1 MMWQLNWA
9 TFSSSD
15 LTKGFSSFLLMLLFS
30 VKFLNTLLC
39 FVSWGQGW
47 PFCLSFF
54 ILQMFW
60 TTKESKPKSHKWTVI
75 NSSIIIRWMDSYW
88 RLNLG
93 WPVGELTLTRL
104 SQLHWQLNQGW
115 PVGKLTLTM
124 LSRLHWVKPGLTC
137 RQTHLDHAVPTPAF
151 HPLDSAL
158 LVEGRVGL
166 TVQCEVGVG
175 VVHDQDDVKVGQ
187 HPCVNQT

>member
-75 NSSIIIRWMDSYW
+75 NSSIIIKWMDSYW
-88 RLNLG
+88 RLNSG
-93 WPVGELTLTRL
+93 WPVGE
-104 SQLHWQLNQGW
+104 
-115 PVGKLTLTM
+115 LTLTM

-137 RQTHLDHAVPTPAF
+137 RRTHLDHAVLI
-151 HPLDSAL
+151 PLTVKL
-158 LVEGRVGL
+158 GL
-166 TVQCEVGVG
+166 TCRQFTLTILSWLKGWT
-175 VVHDQDDVKVGQ
+175 HS
-187 HPCVNQT
+187 